1 MGIAGIALQKER
13 GALAAPRKEASALP
27 APQTKTQ
34 AGFFLFAIACVHL
47 TVLNRVSVSART
59 GSEAVIPND
68 AIVRC
73 PDHSQQG
80 VQEIELLGGGE
91 KANKACRAG

>member
-1 MGIAGIALQKER
+1 MARPSPSMGIAGIALQKER

-34 AGFFLFAIACVHL
+34 AGFFLFAIA
-47 TVLNRVSVSART
+47 
-59 GSEAVIPND
+59 ND